1 MSRRFVI
8 FDFDG
13 TLADSFPWFV
23 EAFDQAA
30 LRFGFQRLDRERL
43 DDLRARDARHILLH
57 HRIAP
62 WKVPFV
68 AHFLRQHMAREI
80 SRISLFPGMGA
91 ALETLAGRGLQ
102 LALLT
107 SNSYP
112 NVTRV
117 LGPRASCFAELE
129 CSVSLFG
136 KTSRLR
142 RLLAGSGVAPHE
154 AIFIG
159 DEVRDAEAARHVG
172 VAFGAVSWGY
182 TRLPSLEVHSPLL
195 TFETIDEL
203 VAKLTPAAAGPR
215 GTGQ

>member
-13 TLADSFPWFV
+13 TLADSFPWFI

-30 LRFGFQRLDRERL
+30 QRFRFQRPDLERPEE
-43 DDLRARDARHILLH
+43 LRALDARHLLVRY
-57 HRIAP
+57 RIAP

-68 AHFLRQHMAREI
+68 AHFLRQHMARQI
-80 SRISLFPGMGA
+80 GRISLFPGAGL
-91 ALETLAGRGLQ
+91 ALDTLTARGLQ

-107 SNSYP
+107 SNSYR
-112 NVTRV
+112 NVTSV
-117 LGPRASCFAELE
+117 LGPRAGCFAELE
-129 CSVSLFG
+129 CNVSLFG

-142 RLLAGSGVAPHE
+142 RLLADSGVAAHE

-182 TRLPSLEVHSPLL
+182 QRLPSLEMHSPQM
-195 TFETIDEL
+195 TFESIDEL
-203 VAKLTPAAAGPR
+203 VAKLAPVASEPRKSGP
-215 GTGQ
+215 

>member
-1 MSRRFVI
+1 MHRRLVI

-30 LRFGFQRLDRERL
+30 QRFRFQRPDISRA
-43 DDLRARDARHILLH
+43 DDLRDLDARQILVR

-62 WKVPFV
+62 WKIPFV

-80 SRISLFPGMGA
+80 HRIRLFPGVGP
-91 ALETLAGRGLQ
+91 ALQTLADSGLQ

-107 SNSYP
+107 SNSYR
-112 NVTRV
+112 NVTWV
-117 LGPRASCFAELE
+117 LGAQARCFHELE

-142 RLLAGSGVAPHE
+142 RLLAGSGVPSRE
-154 AIFIG
+154 AIYVG
-159 DEVRDAEAARHVG
+159 DEIRDAEAARHVG

-182 TRLPSLEVHSPLL
+182 TRLPSLEAQNPVMV
-195 TFETIDEL
+195 FESIEEL
-203 VAKLTPAAAGPR
+203 VSKLTAAAPVQLR
-215 GTGQ
+215 P